1 MHFRAS
7 TSKPSPTTLAG
18 ANTRGCPA
26 RAMAGTATAALVA
39 CIALALVAPIAH
51 AQAAKASA
59 QSATPPV
66 LYWMDVATYS
76 MMGMDE
82 LPEMDGMAG
91 MMMGGMMGR
100 TSMTGR
106 DGRHAKGVGNFG
118 QTKGMGGI
126 GRQLDIALYTRA
138 RPAGTSAT
146 QQIPDRADVGAN
158 PLHLVTPPRESVSGS
173 SDEAS
178 YPERPRGRI
187 LFYWGCSKQVK
198 AGQPRI
204 LDMSKLSTQDYTNFM
219 QGRSVKDRGARA
231 EAGYAIWPNER
242 ENSHIRRDASL
253 AGQHSLSGEGVPAS
267 MSFTLGH
274 DQDFM
279 PSLKVDSAGDLKDSV
294 HVSWQTLPTARAYL
308 LTAISG
314 GKDHNDDPEM
324 VIWSSSEPPESGF
337 GLMDYVS
344 NANIDKWLG
353 EKVLLPAK
361 QSDCDVPAGIFAKS
375 EGAML
380 QAIAYGNELNI
391 VHPPRPANP
400 KTPWTPEWSVR
411 VRNKSVAMNMLG
423 QENADMSDGR
433 SDRSRRNERKQRN
446 EEERPGPGSVLRNL
460 FKR

>member
-1 MHFRAS
+1 M
-7 TSKPSPTTLAG
+7 KPKPMTLTLLA
-18 ANTRGCPA
+18 AVI
-26 RAMAGTATAALVA
+26 ATAFG
-39 CIALALVAPIAH
+39 
-51 AQAAKASA
+51 AASAGA
-59 QSATPPV
+59 QSAKSAPANTTPPV
-66 LYWMDVATYS
+66 QYWMDVATFS

-82 LPEMDGMAG
+82 MPEMEGMAG
-91 MMMGGMMGR
+91 MMMGGMMNR
-100 TSMTGR
+100 NAMTGR

-118 QTKGMGGI
+118 QTKGMGGMM
-126 GRQLDIALYTRA
+126 GRQLDIALYTRTK
-138 RPAGTSAT
+138 PAGTSAT
-146 QQIPDRADVGAN
+146 QEIPDRADVGAN
-158 PLHLVTPPRESVSGS
+158 PLHLVTPPREATTGS
-173 SDEAS
+173 NDDPV

-187 LFYWGCSKQVK
+187 LFYWGCSAQVK

-204 LDMSKLSTQDYTNFM
+204 LDMSKLSALDYTNFM

-308 LTAISG
+308 LTAMSG

-353 EKVLLPAK
+353 EKVLLPAN
-361 QSDCDVPAGIFAKS
+361 QSECDVPAGIFAKS

-400 KTPWTPEWSVR
+400 KTPWAPEWSVR
-411 VRNKSVAMNMLG
+411 VRNKSMAMNMLG
-423 QENADMSDGR
+423 QENADMGDDRPSR
-433 SDRSRRNERKQRN
+433 SGRNERKQRN
-446 EEERPGPGSVLRNL
+446 EEERPGPGSVLRNI